1 VALSTCE
8 AEYVAT
14 SWSVRHAIWFKNLL
28 SKLEIIQ
35 GEKGLIRVDNR
46 SAIELAKNPVNH
58 ERSRHIDVRFHFIR
72 EKVKKGSI
80 ELEHVGSKEQI
91 ADIFTKLLPITSFQ
105 ELRKLLGMKEGKV

>member
-1 VALSTCE
+1 M
-8 AEYVAT
+8 AT